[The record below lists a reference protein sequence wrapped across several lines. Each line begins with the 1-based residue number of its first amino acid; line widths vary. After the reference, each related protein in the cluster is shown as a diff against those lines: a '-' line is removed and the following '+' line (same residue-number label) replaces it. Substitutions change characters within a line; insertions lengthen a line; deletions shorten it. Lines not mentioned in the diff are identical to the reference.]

1 MNISVLRRYALS
13 NCVAAAMLSG
23 CGGSQSPIGAQGSM
37 PQNRAAM
44 PQATHLPA
52 PVGTARLGS
61 LLAPQVSKRPVVYVA
76 AGEVYVYPESPANS
90 APYGEIGSSQGVD
103 GPWGLQVGGGSK
115 GLTLYVANWGTN
127 SVTAYYN
134 RVYKKPDATYSYGVN
149 RPMYVVVDSHSNLYI
164 SNANTG
170 AVVEF
175 PIGNTTHS
183 QTLQIGT
190 SSAPG
195 VEADGMDFDGSG
207 NLYVAYR
214 TQPSAP
220 GGSIEEFAPGS
231 TTGTILGMS
240 LNQPQGLIVDQNGNI
255 SVVETGGTNRI
266 DYFPA
271 GTTTPSLTIPIPE
284 TPGEMA
290 LTEYYSRVYL
300 SAEGGDVYVLPYP
313 FTPSTQPE
321 VLDTVTG
328 EPQGVAI
335 SPNQQ
340 FER

>member
-175 PIGNTTHS
+175 PNWQYDAFADIANRH
-183 QTLQIGT
+183 LFGT
-190 SSAPG
+190 G
-195 VEADGMDFDGSG
+195 RRGRRNGF
-207 NLYVAYR
+207 R
-214 TQPSAP
+214 RIRQ
-220 GGSIEEFAPGS
+220 
-231 TTGTILGMS
+231 S
-240 LNQPQGLIVDQNGNI
+240 L
-255 SVVETGGTNRI
+255 RC
-266 DYFPA
+266 
-271 GTTTPSLTIPIPE
+271 
-284 TPGEMA
+284 
-290 LTEYYSRVYL
+290 L
-300 SAEGGDVYVLPYP
+300 SHPTFCA
-313 FTPSTQPE
+313 
-321 VLDTVTG
+321 
-328 EPQGVAI
+328 
-335 SPNQQ
+335 
-340 FER
+340 RW